1 MRSYKVKIIAEA
13 GINHNGSLKKAL
25 KMVDVAKQS
34 GVDSVK
40 FQIFNAEEV
49 VTPLGKMANYAKKN
63 MKSNKKQLDII
74 KKYELSKS
82 EHLRIKNYC
91 KKRRIEYLCSAF
103 DNSSLRFLK
112 SIKLNIFKVPSGEI
126 TNFPYL
132 NLLGSFKKKIIL
144 STGMSTINEIKK
156 AISVLT
162 NSGTKRG
169 NISLL
174 HCNTDYPTN
183 PKDLNLLAIETLKKI
198 FKCQVG
204 LSDHSLGIEASIA
217 AVALGSKIIEKHFTL
232 SRKMKGPDHIAS
244 LEPKELSELVKGI
257 RNIEFALGK
266 NKKFATKSEKKNIK
280 IVRKSIVAKKKIL
293 RGEKF
298 TAKNITTKRPGDG
311 ISAILWPKVIGKK
324 SKKIYLANE
333 KIKL

>member
-1 MRSYKVKIIAEA
+1 MKSYKVKIIAEA
-13 GINHNGSLKKAL
+13 GINHNGSLKRAL
-25 KMVDVAKQS
+25 KMVDIAKQS
-34 GVDSVK
+34 GADSVK

-49 VTPLGKMANYAKKN
+49 VTPFGKMANYAEKN
-63 MKSNKKQLDII
+63 MKSNKKQLDVI
-74 KKYELSKS
+74 KNYELSKS
-82 EHLRIKNYC
+82 DHLRIKNYC

-103 DNSSLRFLK
+103 DNSSLKFLDR
-112 SIKLNIFKVPSGEI
+112 IKLNIFKVPSGEI

-144 STGMSTINEIKK
+144 STGMSSINEIKK
-156 AISVLT
+156 AIYILT
-162 NSGTKRG
+162 NSGTKRD

-174 HCNTDYPTN
+174 HCNTDYPTK

-257 RNIEFALGK
+257 RNIELALGK

-293 RGEKF
+293 KGEKF
-298 TAKNITTKRPGDG
+298 TTKNITTKRPGDG
-311 ISAILWPKVIGKK
+311 ISAILWQRVIGKK
-324 SKKIYLANE
+324 SKKIFLTNE

>member
-1 MRSYKVKIIAEA
+1 MKSYKVKIIAEA
-13 GINHNGSLKKAL
+13 GINHNGSLKRAL
-25 KMVDVAKQS
+25 KMVDIAKQS
-34 GVDSVK
+34 GADSVK

-49 VTPLGKMANYAKKN
+49 VTPFGKMANYAEKN
-63 MKSNKKQLDII
+63 MKSNKKQLDVI
-74 KKYELSKS
+74 KNYELSKS
-82 EHLRIKNYC
+82 DHLRIKNYC

-103 DNSSLRFLK
+103 DNSSLKFLDR
-112 SIKLNIFKVPSGEI
+112 IKLNIFKVPSGEI

-144 STGMSTINEIKK
+144 STGMSSINEIKK
-156 AISVLT
+156 AIYILT
-162 NSGTKRG
+162 NSGTKRD

-174 HCNTDYPTN
+174 HCNTDYPTK

-257 RNIEFALGK
+257 RNIELALGN
-266 NKKFATKSEKKNIK
+266 NKKFANKSEKKNIK
-280 IVRKSIVAKKKIL
+280 IVR
-293 RGEKF
+293 
-298 TAKNITTKRPGDG
+298 
-311 ISAILWPKVIGKK
+311 
-324 SKKIYLANE
+324 
-333 KIKL
+333 

>member
-1 MRSYKVKIIAEA
+1 MKSYKVKIIAEA
-13 GINHNGSLKKAL
+13 GINHNGSLKRAL
-25 KMVDVAKQS
+25 KMVDIAKQS
-34 GVDSVK
+34 GADSVK
-40 FQIFNAEEV
+40 FQIFNADEV
-49 VTPLGKMANYAKKN
+49 VTPFGKMANYAEKN
-63 MKSNKKQLDII
+63 MKSNKKQLDVI
-74 KKYELSKS
+74 KNYELSKS
-82 EHLRIKNYC
+82 DHLRIKNYC

-103 DNSSLRFLK
+103 DNSSLKFLDR
-112 SIKLNIFKVPSGEI
+112 IKLNIFKVPSGEI

-144 STGMSTINEIKK
+144 STGMSSINEIKK
-156 AISVLT
+156 AIYILT
-162 NSGTKRG
+162 NSGTKRD

-174 HCNTDYPTN
+174 HCNTDYPTK

-257 RNIEFALGK
+257 RNIELALGK

-293 RGEKF
+293 KGEKF
-298 TAKNITTKRPGDG
+298 TTKNITTKRPGDG
-311 ISAILWPKVIGKK
+311 ISAILWQRVIGKK
-324 SKKIYLANE
+324 SKKIFLTNE